1 MTNKKFWKT
10 IRPFLTKKS
19 CLENSDIM
27 LIEDDEMVTDDKTL
41 AQTVNEHYINTI
53 RLSSGLKREKNGI

>member
-1 MTNKKFWKT
+1 
-10 IRPFLTKKS
+10 
-19 CLENSDIM
+19 M